1 MSSFCVAAAAA
12 AFLLFT
18 TPSCTGEVVDADTP
32 FYTLLETGTCVTSQ
46 PSQLLC
52 QQLADSQSIPLVVV
66 SGPAP
71 GGVPG
76 EAVTTTHELP
86 AGCSVVKDCASV
98 AGCDARGLKDGSVV
112 YHIPADGGVAG
123 NCSTA
128 AACLCPP
135 ERCSRVPE
143 LLPLGFD
150 YQTHRGSSKQTT
162 PAPEGYTVVKTCS
175 EELSGMRGAL
185 LCQFQVTALG
195 FAFEGIID
203 TSEVQG
209 CYEVRSGAWAYSRT
223 TGVDGCNDPS
233 FARACLCP
241 QAETLTNGLRK
252 QKHYICDAVTD
263 SPTATPKTE
272 APPTALPLTALP
284 PTALPPTA
292 LPPTDVPAT
301 DAPTTSTPSTDAPP
315 GEDANVGSIETA
327 VPTAAP
333 MPEEAGEA
341 WTGAAVDGAAGTV
354 LAGVSSVSYPI
365 DGGRTSLLTG
375 GGHCGETPPAGAS
388 AKEALPWTLHPLRF
402 EVGGSVWAGAV
413 VGNALLFVGGGILS
427 CGVLF
432 AARRLLKVLPKSVAE
447 GVLDTQ
453 GLLRLPSNNIFLFLV
468 LYQGTSLAA
477 LRMLVA
483 ASQPFYIPVGAAGV
497 LLCIIAPVVVHRK
510 VRDAVPSLARYRLD
524 DRRRRGWV
532 RFLIGGGEWVS
543 MREECWWS
551 LRYTCA
557 MRSYKQRYSWWLSVE
572 TAMMFLLSAASS
584 IARSTLGIC
593 CGMELAVALLLA
605 SGALAMVIVRPHHRP
620 RDNVLSTLIYLAQT
634 LSAALV
640 AVAYCGGGAAT
651 TSWMF
656 RVSDASLSTATAM
669 IVLRAVLEIGSE
681 VYVLAS
687 GRRDRLQAMEY
698 AEQALKLEDDA
709 REAVRG
715 MALLPLPLAQCD
727 SELAVPAAA
736 NGTSTSTVV
745 TSTTSLNDHSKN
757 DAAAPYHVSLAPLVL
772 TPPDTGRSCDSGS
785 DVLCPA
791 SPGSPSKRHPLQSDG
806 SCTSVQPVCCFDA
819 RTPSAAPS
827 RPPLMASAS
836 IASII
841 VTAVADEADTAP
853 LLPASPSYK
862 TAGSPR
868 AGASPWARGG
878 LSLSFASNRSC
889 SRPGSRSG
897 SAVAAFDATTTVSLL
912 DESNRVLD
920 PTDERFDI

>member
-12 AFLLFT
+12 VFLLS
-18 TPSCTGEVVDADTP
+18 TPFCTGEVLDADTP
-32 FYTLLETGTCVTSQ
+32 FYTLLETDTCATSQ

-71 GGVPG
+71 GGFSG
-76 EAVTTTHELP
+76 EAAAPTHELP
-86 AGCSVVKDCASV
+86 AGCSIVKDCASV
-98 AGCDARGLKDGSVV
+98 TGCDVRGLKDGSVV

-135 ERCSRVPE
+135 ERCTKVPE

-150 YQTHRGSSKQTT
+150 FQTHRINSKKTT
-162 PAPEGYTVVKTCS
+162 PAPEGYAVVKTCS
-175 EELSGMRGAL
+175 EELSGTRGAL

-195 FAFEGIID
+195 FAFEGVID

-209 CYEVRSGAWAYSRT
+209 CYEVREGAWAYSRT
-223 TGVDGCNDPS
+223 AGVDGCNDLS
-233 FARACLCP
+233 FARSCLCP

-252 QKHYICDAVTD
+252 QKHYVCADPVTD
-263 SPTATPKTE
+263 APTATPKTE
-272 APPTALPLTALP
+272 APPTALP
-284 PTALPPTA
+284 PTGS
-292 LPPTDVPAT
+292 PPTDIPTDAPATSTPAT
-301 DAPTTSTPSTDAPP
+301 DTPSTDVPVVEDP
-315 GEDANVGSIETA
+315 GKDANIGHLGTT

-333 MPEEAGEA
+333 TQEEAGEA
-341 WTGAAVDGAAGTV
+341 WTGEAVDGAAGTV

-388 AKEALPWTLHPLRF
+388 AKEALPWTLHPLRI
-402 EVGGSVWAGAV
+402 EIGGSVWAGAV
-413 VGNALLFVGGGILS
+413 VGNVLLFVGGGILS

-432 AARRLLKVLPKSVAE
+432 AARRLLKCLPKSVTE

-453 GLLRLPSNNIFLFLV
+453 GLLRMPSNNIFLFLV

-477 LRMLVA
+477 LRMVVA
-483 ASQPFYIPVGAAGV
+483 SSQPFYIPVGAAGI
-497 LLCIIAPVVVHRK
+497 LLCVVAPVLIHRK

-557 MRSYKQRYSWWLSVE
+557 MRSYKQRYAWWLSVE
-572 TAMMFLLSAASS
+572 TAMMFLLSVASS
-584 IARSTLGIC
+584 VARSTLGIC
-593 CGMELAVALLLA
+593 CGMELAVTLLLA
-605 SGALAMVIVRPHHRP
+605 SGALAVVIVRPHHRA

-634 LSAALV
+634 LSAAFV

-656 RVSDASLSTATAM
+656 RVSDASLSAATAM

-687 GRRDRLQAMEY
+687 GRRDRLQAMEF

-709 REAVRG
+709 QEAVRG
-715 MALLPLPLAQCD
+715 MALLPLPLAQTD

-736 NGTSTSTVV
+736 NGTSTSTVM
-745 TSTTSLNDHSKN
+745 TSTTSLVDHSKN
-757 DAAAPYHVSLAPLVL
+757 NAAAYHVSLAPLVL

-785 DVLCPA
+785 DVVCPG
-791 SPGSPSKRHPLQSDG
+791 SPGSPNKRHPLQSDG
-806 SCTSVQPVCCFDA
+806 SCASVQPVCCFDA

-862 TAGSPR
+862 MAGSPR

-897 SAVAAFDATTTVSLL
+897 SAVAAFDAATTVSLL

-920 PTDERFDI
+920 PTDDRFDI